1 MDNERNKIVY
11 CIVYLISSQYR
22 YIDKVSSSL
31 SLSSTNHYSLPNVA
45 RQRLHRNE
53 DIESRTKSWNEELRS
68 IVTWHGVGGLPPTLR
83 PSIQTDVSS
92 KFTHRMPRGGPTIF
106 VIFVRKRTRAP
117 RNSNTGRGGWSRA
130 VPQRN
135 VLNEKCGMVGA
146 AFLKRRG
153 RNGNMQTSNGVAVV
167 RDGYWTRAPDSTLR
181 AEFWNDVE
189 FLVRLIRGNLY
200 ARVQMERRE
209 KVFQSVF
216 SLRVGSKGMDIRVI
230 LSYPFPSFPFFRT
243 YYTRRVTFNLLIS
256 LNFYATNLVSR
267 RKGTE

>member
-117 RNSNTGRGGWSRA
+117 RNSNTSKGGSRA

-200 ARVQMERRE
+200 ARV
-209 KVFQSVF
+209 
-216 SLRVGSKGMDIRVI
+216 
-230 LSYPFPSFPFFRT
+230 
-243 YYTRRVTFNLLIS
+243 
-256 LNFYATNLVSR
+256 
-267 RKGTE
+267 